1 VYADKQAEAIEMLKR
16 PDQGSRLGKPAGMGF
31 SSVKA
36 PPVPPVARPPVASTT
51 ANPTGQEGDDEEE
64 MVDLD

>member
-1 VYADKQAEAIEMLKR
+1 MLKR

-36 PPVPPVARPPVASTT
+36 PPVVAKPPVARALSKAAGPAVD
-51 ANPTGQEGDDEEE
+51 DDEQ
-64 MVDLD
+64 MIDLD

>member
-1 VYADKQAEAIEMLKR
+1 MLKR
-16 PDQGSRLGKPAGMGF
+16 PDQGSRLNKPAGMGF

-36 PPVPPVARPPVASTT
+36 PPVPPVVQTPTAGASTRS
-51 ANPTGQEGDDEEE
+51 AKPEADDEE

>member
-1 VYADKQAEAIEMLKR
+1 MLKR

-36 PPVPPVARPPVASTT
+36 PPVPHDTRPSIVGTT
-51 ANPTGQEGDDEEE
+51 SRAPAQEDGDEE

>member
-1 VYADKQAEAIEMLKR
+1 MLKR

-36 PPVPPVARPPVASTT
+36 PPVPLVAKPPTTSSTPKS
-51 ANPTGQEGDDEEE
+51 AGQEDGDEE

>member
-1 VYADKQAEAIEMLKR
+1 MLKR

-36 PPVPPVARPPVASTT
+36 PPVLPVSKPPIASAT
-51 ANPTGQEGDDEEE
+51 ANPTRQAADDDED

>member
-1 VYADKQAEAIEMLKR
+1 MLKR
-16 PDQGSRLGKPAGMGF
+16 PDQGSKLGKPAGMGF

-36 PPVPPVARPPVASTT
+36 PPVLPLVKSSVPIPNIQPAGPAL
-51 ANPTGQEGDDEEE
+51 DDDEE

>member
-1 VYADKQAEAIEMLKR
+1 MLKR
-16 PDQGSRLGKPAGMGF
+16 PDQIVRLGKPAGMGY

-36 PPVPPVARPPVASTT
+36 PPVPPVAVKKTVAQAVKSAAT
-51 ANPTGQEGDDEEE
+51 NKDEGEP